1 MKIKYF
7 RNQQKQRMDRREK
20 VGIRLLPTKKEK
32 LLLIYP
38 HWEYTR
44 LLREMNLT
52 ILISEVST
60 KDKFLTLF
68 VQIRFCH
75 T

>member
-1 MKIKYF
+1 M
-7 RNQQKQRMDRREK
+7 
-20 VGIRLLPTKKEK
+20 GIQLLPTKKEK

-52 ILISEVST
+52 ILISELST